1 LECGKREAEDIG
13 GIVRIAGEMN
23 SVKGMELRLLWL
35 KIEGFGERIE
45 DWGLRRP
52 WRVREAEARE
62 EGFGKV
68 SGEDEREEERKKE
81 KRNKIRKRKNS
92 KIRWKSI

>member
-45 DWGLRRP
+45 D
-52 WRVREAEARE
+52 
-62 EGFGKV
+62 
-68 SGEDEREEERKKE
+68 
-81 KRNKIRKRKNS
+81 
-92 KIRWKSI
+92 